1 MLFAAASISVTNS
14 NRNGGN
20 MKGIYGLVATIGL
33 VPWAGAAAAADTASA
48 SNEDPGALA
57 EIVVIAQKRT
67 ENLQTVPI
75 AISTV
80 SGSQL
85 AAVAASSITAIADM
99 TPGLQMT
106 TAQGSLAPHIRG
118 VGSEIPA
125 VENSVALY
133 LDGVYVASPS
143 AALLSLNN
151 IQQIETLK
159 GPQGTLFGRNATGGA
174 LLIETR
180 DPTET
185 FSGNFDVSY
194 GNFQTAMFNGY
205 VAGGLFAGLAAD
217 LAVHVSHQGEG
228 YGQNLETG
236 SDIYQTNLDL
246 ALRSKWVWMPTDA
259 DSVHLIFDFARR
271 YGSSAT
277 PDYIPRGTYPSILQF
292 PTVTTPVPRPYDINT
307 FLDPS
312 DSLDSGGV
320 SARIDHLMSWAKL
333 VSITAYRQQSFDVK
347 FDITLTPAT
356 SIRQPVPFP
365 PFAIIIP
372 LPTVDALANDK
383 QISQEFQLVSPDN
396 SAVSWLTWVAGLYYF
411 HDVEEQVNSFAQ
423 VETNSYSGFGET
435 HIEFLPGSRL
445 TLGLRY
451 TDEEKE
457 LSVTP
462 GYTGAPLT
470 QSPTTWF
477 SQLTYR
483 VGLDHKFDNGV
494 LVYASKNLGF
504 KSGGYNS
511 TQPSLPNFDPEV
523 LKAYEVGAKSELLD
537 HKVRLNGAAF
547 YYDYTGIQLN
557 KLTTSNQVQ
566 FYNGP
571 PATSYGAD
579 FDLEAQ
585 ITQALRLDLGASYI
599 HARFTSAV
607 PPVQYNVPNPPIP
620 GGSTPFFASA
630 DGNQLPF
637 TPEWTANVGLSYLIP
652 TSIGDWTL
660 DGQYL
665 HNSGWFAE
673 ADNQLRQPAYDNVNA
688 GLHWHVNNGPY
699 TVSLWCRNLTN
710 ALVYTSAAGNFLAS
724 LAQYA
729 PPRTYGIQFS
739 AKL

>member
-1 MLFAAASISVTNS
+1 MYALAAA
-14 NRNGGN
+14 
-20 MKGIYGLVATIGL
+20 IGL
-33 VPWAGAAAAADTASA
+33 WQGTGTTLAADIAAT
-48 SNEDPGALA
+48 SNPDQGALT
-57 EIVVIAQKRT
+57 EIVVIAQKRS
-67 ENLQTVPI
+67 ENLQDVPI

-85 AAVAASSITAIADM
+85 AAVGASSVTAIADM

-118 VGSEIPA
+118 VGSEIPN

-151 IQQIETLK
+151 IQQVETLK

-174 LLIETR
+174 LLVETR
-180 DPTET
+180 EPTQ
-185 FSGNFDVSY
+185 NFTSNLDVGY

-205 VAGGLFAGLAAD
+205 VAGGVLPGLAAD
-217 LAVHVSHQGEG
+217 LAIHVGHQGEG
-228 YGQNLETG
+228 YGRNLETG
-236 SDIYQTNLDL
+236 SDIYKTDLDL
-246 ALRSKWVWMPTDA
+246 SVRSKWVWTPNDA
-259 DSVHLIFDFARR
+259 DTVHLIFDFERR
-271 YGSSAT
+271 DGSAAT
-277 PDYIPRGTYPSILQF
+277 PDYIPKGTYPSVLLY
-292 PTVTTPVPRPYDINT
+292 PPVTTPAPHPYDINT

-312 DSLDSGGV
+312 DSLYMGGA
-320 SARIDHLMSWAKL
+320 SIRLDHRMDWAKL
-333 VSITAYRQQSFDVK
+333 VSISAYRQQSFDVK

-356 SIRQPVPFP
+356 SIQQPVPFP
-365 PFAIIIP
+365 PFSLIIP
-372 LPTVDALANDK
+372 LPTVDALVDDK

-396 SAVSWLTWVAGLYYF
+396 SSVNWLTWVAGLYYF
-411 HDVEEQVNSFAQ
+411 NDLGKQVNSFAE
-423 VETNSYSGFGET
+423 VRTNSYSGFGET
-435 HIEFLPGSRL
+435 HIEFLPGSHL

-451 TDEEKE
+451 TDEDKA

-462 GYTGAPLT
+462 GYSGPVTS
-470 QSPTTWF
+470 SPTTWF

-483 VGLDHKFDNGV
+483 LGIDHKFDNGV

-511 TQPSLPNFDPEV
+511 TQPSLDKFDPEIV
-523 LKAYEVGAKSELLD
+523 KAYEVGMKSEFLD
-537 HKVRLNGAAF
+537 HKVRFNSAAF

-557 KLTTSNQVQ
+557 KLTTTNQVQ

-571 PATSYGAD
+571 PAKSYGAD
-579 FDLEAQ
+579 LDLEAQ
-585 ITQALRLDLGASYI
+585 VTQSLRLDLGASYI
-599 HARFTSAV
+599 HARFTSDT
-607 PPVQYNVPNPPIP
+607 PPVQYNVPNPPFP
-620 GGSTPFFASA
+620 GGSNPFFASA

-637 TPEWTANVGLSYLIP
+637 TPEWTANLGLSYLVP
-652 TSIGDWTL
+652 TTIGDWTL

-688 GLHWHVNNGPY
+688 AMHWHVNNGPY
-699 TVSLWCRNLTN
+699 TVSLWGRNLTN
-710 ALVYTSAAGNFLAS
+710 AQVYTSAAGNFLVS

-729 PPRTYGIQFS
+729 PPRTYGVQFS
-739 AKL
+739 VQL

>member
-1 MLFAAASISVTNS
+1 
-14 NRNGGN
+14 
-20 MKGIYGLVATIGL
+20 MKRMYGLVAAIGL
-33 VPWAGAAAAADTASA
+33 WQGAGATLAADTAA
-48 SNEDPGALA
+48 TSNADPGALA
-57 EIVVIAQKRT
+57 EIVVIAQKRS
-67 ENLQTVPI
+67 ENLQNVPI
-75 AISTV
+75 AITAV

-85 AAVAASSITAIADM
+85 EAVAASSVTAIADM

-118 VGSEIPA
+118 VGSEIPN

-151 IQQIETLK
+151 IQQVETLK

-174 LLIETR
+174 LLVETR
-180 DPTET
+180 EPTEN
-185 FSGNFDVSY
+185 FSSNLDVSY

-205 VAGGLFAGLAAD
+205 VAGGVLPGLAAD
-217 LAVHVSHQGEG
+217 VAVHFGHQGEG
-228 YGQNLETG
+228 YGRNLETG

-246 ALRSKWVWMPTDA
+246 AVRSKWVWTPTDA
-259 DSVHLIFDFARR
+259 DTVHMIFDFERR

-277 PDYIPRGTYPSILQF
+277 PDYIPRGTYPLVLLY
-292 PTVTTPVPRPYDINT
+292 PPVTTPVPHPYDINT

-312 DSLDSGGV
+312 DSLETGGA
-320 SARIDHLMSWAKL
+320 SIRLDHRMDWAKL
-333 VSITAYRQQSFDVK
+333 VSISAYRQQSFDVK

-356 SIRQPVPFP
+356 SIQQPVPFP
-365 PFAIIIP
+365 PFSLIIP
-372 LPTVDALANDK
+372 LPTVDALVNDK

-396 SAVSWLTWVAGLYYF
+396 SSVQWLTWVAGLYYF
-411 HDVEEQVNSFAQ
+411 NDLEKQVNSFAE
-423 VETNSYSGFGET
+423 VRTNSYSGFGET
-435 HIEFLPGSRL
+435 HIEFLPDSHL

-451 TDEEKE
+451 TDEDKA

-462 GYTGAPLT
+462 GYSGPVTAA
-470 QSPTTWF
+470 PTTWF

-483 VGLDHKFDNGV
+483 LGIDHKFDNGV

-511 TQPSLPNFDPEV
+511 TQPSLAKFDPEV
-523 LKAYEVGAKSELLD
+523 LKAYEVGAKTEFFD
-537 HKVRLNGAAF
+537 HKVRFNSAAF

-557 KLTTSNQVQ
+557 KLTTTNQVQ

-579 FDLEAQ
+579 FDLQAQ
-585 ITQALRLDLGASYI
+585 VSQALRLDLGASYI
-599 HARFTSAV
+599 HARFTSDT

-620 GGSTPFFASA
+620 GGSNPFFASA
-630 DGNQLPF
+630 DGNQLPY
-637 TPEWTANVGLSYLIP
+637 TPEWTANLGLSYLIP
-652 TSIGDWTL
+652 TTTGDWTL
-660 DGQYL
+660 DGQYV

-688 GLHWHVNNGPY
+688 AVHWHVNNGPY
-699 TVSLWCRNLTN
+699 TVTLWSRNLTN
-710 ALVYTSAAGNFLAS
+710 ALVYTSAAGNFLVS

-739 AKL
+739 VQL

>member
-1 MLFAAASISVTNS
+1 
-14 NRNGGN
+14 
-20 MKGIYGLVATIGL
+20 MKRIFGLVATMGL
-33 VPWAGAAAAADTASA
+33 WPWAGAVSAADT
-48 SNEDPGALA
+48 SNEEGTLA
-57 EIVVIAQKRT
+57 EIVVTAQKRA
-67 ENLQTVPI
+67 ENLQDVPI

-80 SGSQL
+80 SGAQL
-85 AAVAASSITAIADM
+85 AALAATNITAIADM

-106 TAQGSLAPHIRG
+106 TSQGSLAPHIRG
-118 VGSEIPA
+118 VGSDIPN

-151 IQQIETLK
+151 VQQIETLK

-174 LLIETR
+174 LLVETR
-180 DPTET
+180 DPTAS
-185 FSGNFDVSY
+185 FSSDMDVSY
-194 GNFQTAMFNGY
+194 GNFQTSMLNGY
-205 VAGGLFAGLAAD
+205 VAGGLAPDLAAD

-228 YGQNLETG
+228 YGRNLDTG
-236 SDIYQTNLDL
+236 SDVYQTNLDL
-246 ALRSKWVWMPTDA
+246 ALRSKWVWAPTDT
-259 DSVHLIFDFARR
+259 DTVHLIMDFARR
-271 YGSSAT
+271 YGSAASA
-277 PDYIPRGTYPSILQF
+277 DYIPTGTYPSVLQY
-292 PTVTTPVPRPYDINT
+292 PPVTTPVPHPYDMNT

-320 SARIDHLMSWAKL
+320 SLRLDHLMSWAKL
-333 VSITAYRQQSFDVK
+333 VSISAYREQSFDVQ

-356 SIRQPVPFP
+356 SIRQPLPFP
-365 PFAIIIP
+365 PFEVIVP
-372 LPTVDALANDK
+372 LPTVNALTNDK
-383 QISQEFQLVSPDN
+383 QVSQEFQLVSPDN
-396 SAVSWLTWVAGLYYF
+396 YALPWLTWVTGLYYF
-411 HDVEEQVNSFAQ
+411 YDLAQQVNSFAE
-423 VETNSYSGFGET
+423 VKTNSYSGFGET
-435 HIEFLPGSRL
+435 HIEFLPGTHL

-451 TDEEKE
+451 TDEEKV

-470 QSPTTWF
+470 ASPTSWF

-483 VGLDHKFDNGV
+483 LGIDHKFNNGV
-494 LVYASKNLGF
+494 MIYASKDLGF

-511 TQPSLPNFDPEV
+511 TEPSLPKFDPEI
-523 LKAYEVGAKSELLD
+523 LKAYEVGAKSEFLD
-537 HKVRLNGAAF
+537 HKLRLNAAAF
-547 YYDYTGIQLN
+547 YYDYTDIQLT
-557 KLTTSNQVQ
+557 KLTTTNQVQ

-579 FDLEAQ
+579 LDLTAQ
-585 ITQALRLDLGASYI
+585 VTQGLRLDLGASYI
-599 HARFTSAV
+599 HDRFTSGT
-607 PPVQYNVPNPPIP
+607 PLVQYNVPNPPFP

-630 DGNQLPF
+630 DGNQLPY
-637 TPEWTANVGLSYLIP
+637 TPQWTANLGLSYQIP
-652 TSIGDWTL
+652 TPTGDWTL
-660 DGQYL
+660 DAQYL

-673 ADNQLRQPAYDNVNA
+673 ADNQLRQPAYENVNA

-729 PPRTYGIQFS
+729 PPRTYGIEFS

>member
-1 MLFAAASISVTNS
+1 MS
-14 NRNGGN
+14 
-20 MKGIYGLVATIGL
+20 GLVAAVCLWI
-33 VPWAGAAAAADTASA
+33 WAGPAWAADMTAPTD
-48 SNEDPGALA
+48 NQGTLG
-57 EIVVIAQKRT
+57 EIVVTAEKRT
-67 ENLQTVPI
+67 ENLQDVPI

-85 AAVAASSITAIADM
+85 AALAATNITAIADM

-106 TAQGSLAPHIRG
+106 TTQGSLAPHIRG
-118 VGSEIPA
+118 VGSDIPN
-125 VENSVALY
+125 VENSVAVY
-133 LDGVYVASPS
+133 LDGVYIASPS

-174 LLIETR
+174 LLVETR
-180 DPTET
+180 DPTQS
-185 FSGNFDVSY
+185 FSGNMDVSY
-194 GNFQTAMFNGY
+194 GNFQTEIFNGY
-205 VAGGLFAGLAAD
+205 AGGGVLPDLAAD
-217 LAVHVSHQGEG
+217 IAVHVSHQGEG
-228 YGQNLETG
+228 YGRNLDTG
-236 SDIYQTNLDL
+236 SDVYQTNVDL
-246 ALRSKWVWMPTDA
+246 ALRSKWVWAPTDA
-259 DSVHLIFDFARR
+259 DTARLIFDFARR

-277 PDYIPRGTYPSILQF
+277 PDYIPRGTYPSFLEY
-292 PTVTTPVPRPYDINT
+292 PPVTTPAPRPYDIDT

-320 SARIDHLMSWAKL
+320 SLRLDHLMSWARL
-333 VSITAYRQQSFDVK
+333 VSISAYRQLSFDVQ

-356 SIRQPVPFP
+356 SLREPIPFP
-365 PFAIIIP
+365 PYAVIIP
-372 LPTVDALANDK
+372 LPTVNALSNDK
-383 QISQEFQLVSPDN
+383 QVSQEFQLVSPDS
-396 SAVSWLTWVAGLYYF
+396 SAIAWLSWVTGLYYF
-411 HDVEEQVNSFAQ
+411 HDLEQQVNSFAE

-435 HIEFLPGSRL
+435 HIEFLPGTHL

-451 TDEEKE
+451 TDEEKA

-462 GYTGAPLT
+462 GYIGPITP
-470 QSPTTWF
+470 SPTTWF

-483 VGLDHKFDNGV
+483 LGLDHKFDNGV
-494 LVYASKNLGF
+494 LIYASKNLGF

-511 TQPSLPNFDPEV
+511 TQPELQKFDPEI
-523 LKAYEVGAKSELLD
+523 LKAYEVGAKSEFLD

-547 YYDYTGIQLN
+547 YYDYTGIQLT

-579 FDLEAQ
+579 LDLEAQ
-585 ITQALRLDLGASYI
+585 VTQALRLDLGASYI
-599 HARFTSAV
+599 HSRFTSAA
-607 PPVQYNVPNPPIP
+607 PPVQYNVPNPPFP

-630 DGNQLPF
+630 HGNQLPD
-637 TPEWTANVGLSYLIP
+637 TPEWTANVGLSYRIP
-652 TSIGDWTL
+652 TPTGDWTF

-665 HNSGWFAE
+665 RNSGWFAE

-688 GLHWHVNNGPY
+688 ALHWHLNNGPY
-699 TVSLWCRNLTN
+699 TISLWGRNLTD
-710 ALVYTSAAGNFLAS
+710 ALVYTSAAGNFLVS

-739 AKL
+739 AQW

>member
-1 MLFAAASISVTNS
+1 
-14 NRNGGN
+14 
-20 MKGIYGLVATIGL
+20 MKRMYGLVAVVGL
-33 VPWAGAAAAADTASA
+33 WQGADGALAAENAA
-48 SNEDPGALA
+48 SNEDQGALA
-57 EIVVIAQKRT
+57 EIVVIAQKRS
-67 ENLQTVPI
+67 ENLQSVPI
-75 AISTV
+75 AITAV

-85 AAVAASSITAIADM
+85 AALAASNVTAIADM
-99 TPGLQMT
+99 TPGLQMA

-118 VGSEIPA
+118 VGSEIPN

-133 LDGVYVASPS
+133 LDGVYIASPS

-151 IQQIETLK
+151 IQQVETLK

-180 DPTET
+180 EPTENI
-185 FSGNFDVSY
+185 SSNLDVSY
-194 GNFQTAMFNGY
+194 GNFQTVMFNGY
-205 VAGGLFAGLAAD
+205 AGGGVLPGLAAD
-217 LAVHVSHQGEG
+217 VALHVGHQGEG
-228 YGQNLETG
+228 YGRNLETG

-246 ALRSKWVWMPTDA
+246 AVRSKWVWTPTD
-259 DSVHLIFDFARR
+259 DDTVHFIFDFERR

-277 PDYIPRGTYPSILQF
+277 PDYIPRGTYPSVLLF
-292 PTVTTPVPRPYDINT
+292 PPVTTAVPHPYDINT

-312 DSLDSGGV
+312 DSLDTGGV
-320 SARIDHLMSWAKL
+320 SVRVDHRMDWAKL
-333 VSITAYRQQSFDVK
+333 VSISAYRQQRFDVK

-356 SIRQPVPFP
+356 SIQQPVPFP
-365 PFAIIIP
+365 PFSLIIP
-372 LPTVDALANDK
+372 LPTVDALVDDK

-396 SAVSWLTWVAGLYYF
+396 SSVNWLTWVAGLYYF
-411 HDVEEQVNSFAQ
+411 NDLGKQVNSFAE
-423 VETNSYSGFGET
+423 VRTDSYSGFGEA

-451 TDEEKE
+451 TDEDKA

-462 GYTGAPLT
+462 GYSGAVT
-470 QSPTTWF
+470 ASPTTWF

-483 VGLDHKFDNGV
+483 LGIDHKFDNGV

-511 TQPSLPNFDPEV
+511 TQPSLDKFDPEI
-523 LKAYEVGAKSELLD
+523 LKAYEVGAKSEFFD
-537 HKVRLNGAAF
+537 HRVRLNGAAF

-557 KLTTSNQVQ
+557 KLTTTNQVE

-571 PATSYGAD
+571 AAKSYGAD
-579 FDLEAQ
+579 LDLEAQ
-585 ITQALRLDLGASYI
+585 VSQALRLDLGASYI
-599 HARFTSAV
+599 HARFTSDT

-620 GGSTPFFASA
+620 GGSNPFFASA
-630 DGNQLPF
+630 DGNQLPY
-637 TPEWTANVGLSYLIP
+637 TPEWTANLGLSYLIP
-652 TSIGDWTL
+652 TATGDWTL

-688 GLHWHVNNGPY
+688 AVHWHVNNGPY
-699 TVSLWCRNLTN
+699 TVSLWGRNLTN
-710 ALVYTSAAGNFLAS
+710 ALVYTSAAGNFLVS

-729 PPRTYGIQFS
+729 PPRTYGVQFS
-739 AKL
+739 VQL